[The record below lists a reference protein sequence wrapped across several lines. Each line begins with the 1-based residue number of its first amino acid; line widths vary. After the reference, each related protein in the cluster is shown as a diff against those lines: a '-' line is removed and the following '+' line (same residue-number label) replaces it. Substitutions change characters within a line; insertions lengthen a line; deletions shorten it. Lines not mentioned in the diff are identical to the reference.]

1 MSLREHLDRYCRSR
15 FSDPISP
22 VPMDNNAMTRFGAM
36 QTTPPRSRSPARNE
50 DGTTTATVPLSPF
63 FAPPGWRPP
72 PPRRIRPVLIEI
84 NIAPLRSL
92 STLIE
97 GFEILDD
104 VTTTHL
110 LPNQFNSI
118 YTVFKVIYY
127 DYAYRFKISDLYTLI
142 TSTFYDRWN
151 LHLPAHWFNLLV
163 LTQGGTPGGHVES
176 TTASRHPRPPSIM
189 PIPDDTQ
196 SIWSFLNQFF
206 PYWQTHQYRSGN
218 RIRHPDDDSSAFHVE
233 LQCEPRFPDTAG
245 S

>member
-1 MSLREHLDRYCRSR
+1 MSLREHLDRYCLSR

-22 VPMDNNAMTRFGAM
+22 LPMDNQALNRSAAM
-36 QTTPPRSRSPARNE
+36 QTTPPRSRSPARNNA
-50 DGTTTATVPLSPF
+50 GTTTETIPLSPF

-72 PPRRIRPVLIEI
+72 PPRRMRPVLIEI

-97 GFEILDD
+97 GFGILDD

-110 LPNQFNSI
+110 LPTQFNSI

-127 DYAYRFKISDLYTLI
+127 DYAYRFKISDLYTLV

-151 LHLPAHWFNLLV
+151 LHLPAQWFKLLV
-163 LTQGGTPGGHVES
+163 LTHSGPPGGHVES
-176 TTASRHPRPPSIM
+176 ATDTRCPRAPSIL
-189 PIPDDTQ
+189 PIPDE
-196 SIWSFLNQFF
+196 
-206 PYWQTHQYRSGN
+206 HQ
-218 RIRHPDDDSSAFHVE
+218 IAFG
-233 LQCEPRFPDTAG
+233 L